1 MANESTSMSPLTNG
15 IDALL
20 SRYSLG
26 VKHLIEPG
34 PNDAQLAKIAG
45 LALRAPDHGELMPF
59 RLSAIRGAGR
69 EKLAD
74 LFESYARA
82 KGKSEESCAIER
94 ERALRAPVSIAIIA
108 RIDLHHPMVPAHEQ
122 WACIGGA
129 VTNILNAAHLLG
141 FAGKMLSGEKVRDP
155 AISAAFCSQGETLV
169 GWVSLGTP
177 NKALS
182 TNREK
187 PVAAVLSYF

>member
-1 MANESTSMSPLTNG
+1 MNLKTNSL
-15 IDALL
+15 DALL
-20 SRYSLG
+20 GRYSLG
-26 VKHLIEPG
+26 VKHLCEPG
-34 PNDAQLAKIAG
+34 PSDTQLTQIAG
-45 LALRAPDHGELMPF
+45 LALRAPDHGELTPF
-59 RLSAIRGAGR
+59 RLSVIRGTSR

-74 LFESYARA
+74 LFEAYARS
-82 KGKSEESCAIER
+82 KDRNVESCTIER

-141 FAGKMLSGEKVRDP
+141 FAGKMLSGEKVRD
-155 AISAAFCSQGETLV
+155 ASISVAFCKQGETLV
-169 GWVSLGTP
+169 GWVTLGTATTP
-177 NKALS
+177 LT

-187 PVAAVLSYF
+187 PLTAVLTYF